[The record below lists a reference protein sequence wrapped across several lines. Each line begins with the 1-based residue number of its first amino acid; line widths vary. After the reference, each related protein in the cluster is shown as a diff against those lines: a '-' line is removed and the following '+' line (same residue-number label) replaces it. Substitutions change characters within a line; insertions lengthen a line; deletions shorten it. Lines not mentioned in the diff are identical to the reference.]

1 MSVSQHEF
9 PESDGERRCL
19 HCGGL
24 WRSGITAT
32 CIQRAIPANQLMP
45 EPKRREYASEAFD
58 EIYKRLVEVMKESL
72 PVAELSDI

>member
-45 EPKRREYASEAFD
+45 EPKRREYASESFD